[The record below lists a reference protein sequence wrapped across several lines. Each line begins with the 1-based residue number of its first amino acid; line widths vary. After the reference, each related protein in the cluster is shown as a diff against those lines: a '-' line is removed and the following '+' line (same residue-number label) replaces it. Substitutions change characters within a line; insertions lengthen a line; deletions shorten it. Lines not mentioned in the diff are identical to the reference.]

1 MADRTLSPEDLR
13 AWQHAREQEPGGYPD
28 RGSEMRAW
36 DLSPL
41 EQQKY
46 ALQNMMGGIG
56 SFAAEHDIP
65 FLKALDNQPYTR
77 GVAEDLTF
85 LSEFI
90 PGFGDVQ
97 GVREGA
103 HTWGEGDRMLGGI
116 MMAASFMPFKS
127 GSTLIKPYKE
137 LQKQIDKLKFK
148 RKREENNLT
157 VDGTPAQR
165 SIDNIDN
172 EIRGL
177 TRQQRKLVE
186 DAPPDQLVKPGQD
199 VVPSSGGARPVEG
212 EYMPAGESRG
222 IADMTMDE
230 LADVMSGVRLGVPST
245 PKPKPRQPEQGDML
259 TRLQNLEMNKPKPK
273 PKSVEGEHIPAG
285 EGDKSAGEM
294 SQTFDDEL
302 QELRIK
308 RGITWPD
315 TIEDLGVKVYNPEG
329 TGYSDE
335 LIDILRDPEIL
346 DFSVEDVDDMFEW
359 GSEDDIN
366 EALQEYRWRWGL
378 DD

>member
-1 MADRTLSPEDLR
+1 MANGFQPEVT
-13 AWQHAREQEPGGYPD
+13 G
-28 RGSEMRAW
+28 EMRAYEP
-36 DLSPL
+36 SPL

-46 ALQNMMGGIG
+46 ALQDMLGGIG
-56 SFAAEHDIP
+56 SFASEHNIP

-90 PGFGDVQ
+90 PGFGEAQ
-97 GVREGA
+97 GIREGA
-103 HTWGEGDRMLGGI
+103 HMWGEGSPLMGGI

-127 GSTLIKPYKE
+127 GSKLAGKFGK
-137 LQKQIDKLKFK
+137 LQEEIDDLKFD

-165 SIDNIDN
+165 AIDNIDN
-172 EIRGL
+172 KIRGL
-177 TRQQRKLVE
+177 IRQQRKLVE

-245 PKPKPRQPEQGDML
+245 PKPRQPEQGDML

-366 EALQEYRWRWGL
+366 EMLQEYRWRWGL